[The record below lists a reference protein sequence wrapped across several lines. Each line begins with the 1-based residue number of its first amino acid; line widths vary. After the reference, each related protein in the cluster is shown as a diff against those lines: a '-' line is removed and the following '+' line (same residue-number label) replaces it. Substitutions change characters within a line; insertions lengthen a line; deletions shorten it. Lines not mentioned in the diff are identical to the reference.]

1 MRKRLLLQLLVL
13 VCAVGAYA
21 TEMGGYIY
29 SADAKYKA
37 TGANIFVNGDFKS
50 NYDGWT
56 NEKNEAPSAVWELTP
71 KAGPNGETVIK
82 STKLSNESG
91 DSLVYVVPIQ
101 PGFYVFSYWVKAESS
116 IQSSTANAA
125 QNYLNFFYNTTGG
138 VADVDATANGFVR
151 FGLNSVYGIAWK
163 QIVTTFTIENEGFFV
178 LDINNMASNTMFTN
192 FEILPVMEVYDT
204 RIAER
209 KLAYMQKLYN
219 EPAFTEQKDDL
230 LKPYMEVIEA
240 NLKGEGGLDVDD
252 ASTWA
257 FLEDEV
263 DPAVEEFLNVNAGNT
278 CSTMIDG
285 IKTERYLYGWYN
297 WGYSQWNSY
306 NGSTRNGWHYIGNR
320 WGFSPNNGSL
330 ERPEEDGY
338 VASAGIQRGTDYTL
352 DCGMAVAD
360 DVFANTSLKPGFY
373 MFSIE
378 AQATAAQYSS
388 NSDVQANGYGSNPG
402 VEIAGPWMWI
412 GNDTIVFKTYNETDA
427 LEHPTWKFSD
437 ETVVL
442 NGTNWQRLYYI
453 GEVKEGEAI
462 TGGFHFPVVQGTGG
476 RYSLRNPEFRAV
488 GLSQD
493 QVDHLYAYDMI
504 KVNRESLKAQL
515 DEAVA
520 ENAKTKADGFP
531 WGHNLL
537 SDAITSHTN
546 FYNSTFAWIDAD
558 GNEKNAGEVTLA
570 NKDEVIAHRD
580 DMSKA
585 RRDYANTNK
594 VYQTLVADIA
604 TCNGIYGDDAY
615 AAADHPTFKA
625 VIDKAQ
631 GMVEATGSAD
641 ESEAFA
647 AMDVELMTANEWF
660 RMAIGSRATPVD
672 LTYTLRNGGF
682 EPWTSDQNYVGVEGG
697 GSKDI
702 YEANNWI
709 FNVGSGGKQ
718 WQLRPNNAEY
728 ESGVVANMWRGTTA
742 GPNGKASQTV
752 TLTRP
757 GIYEYRAKA
766 YANEGGSGNQARWAD
781 YVAIARVFQNL
792 SMIDY
797 TSESCNDTIYKPNIR
812 LFFGID
818 GTVSPADSCVLF
830 KCAPDI
836 SSVGFSRYTPLT
848 YSIILIKTDNETK
861 TYELGLEARDNGA
874 TAGANGFGFGD
885 NHLYYLGNDEAA
897 YLAATKV
904 DYDAICTEARSA
916 IAKYKDAELKL
927 EGYEAQRLSFINSI
941 YRYMGDRA
949 NHPSEDAGDQEKY
962 INAPVTHEE
971 MQNAIHSI
979 KENMK
984 WLEALVNYDP
994 EATGIKQIVTSE
1006 EKSGVVTDVYTITG
1020 AKVADSINDLKSLKK
1035 GLYIINGKKIL
1046 VR

>member
-1 MRKRLLLQLLVL
+1 MQLLVL
-13 VCAVGAYA
+13 VCAVSAYA
-21 TEMGGYIY
+21 TEVGGYVY

-50 NYDGWT
+50 SYDGWT

-71 KAGPNGETVIK
+71 NAGPNGETVIK

-101 PGFYVFSYWVKAESS
+101 PGFYVFSYWVKAESA
-116 IQSSTANAA
+116 IQSSSMNAA

-138 VADVDATANGFVR
+138 VADVDATANGYLK

-209 KLAYMQKLYN
+209 KLAYVKKLYN
-219 EPAFTEQKDDL
+219 EPAFQELKEDL
-230 LKPYMEVIEA
+230 LKPYMEVIES
-240 NLKGEGGLDVDD
+240 NLKGEGGLDIDEP
-252 ASTWA
+252 STWA

-285 IKTERYLYGWYN
+285 IKTERYLYGWFN
-297 WGYSQWNSY
+297 WTYSQWNSY

-360 DVFANTSLKPGFY
+360 DAFANTSLKPGFY

-388 NSDVQANGYGSNPG
+388 NTDVQANGFGSNPG

-412 GNDTIVFKTYNETDA
+412 GNDTIVFKAYNETDA

-437 ETVVL
+437 ETIVL

-453 GEVKEGEAI
+453 GEVKEGEPI
-462 TGGFHFPVVQGTGG
+462 TGGFHFPVVTGTGG

-493 QVDHLYAYDMI
+493 EVDHLYAYDKI
-504 KVNRESLKAQL
+504 KEYRESLKSLL
-515 DEAVA
+515 DQAA
-520 ENAKTKADGFP
+520 GDNGKTKADGFP
-531 WGHNLL
+531 WGHDVL
-537 SDAITSHTN
+537 AETIATHTDY
-546 FYNSTFAWIDAD
+546 YNSTFTWIDAD
-558 GNEKNAGEVTLA
+558 GNEQDASAITLA
-570 NKDEVIAHRD
+570 NKDDVIAHRD
-580 DMSKA
+580 AVTNA
-585 RRDYANTNK
+585 RRAFANTNK

-604 TCNGIYGDDAY
+604 TCNTMYGDDAY

-631 GMVEATGSAD
+631 GMVDATGAAD

-647 AMDVELMTANEWF
+647 AMDVELMTANETF

-672 LTYTLRNGGF
+672 LTYTLKNGGF
-682 EPWTSDQNYVGVEGG
+682 EPWTTDQNYVGTADG

-702 YEANNWI
+702 YEANNWV
-709 FNVGSGGKQ
+709 FNVGPSGKQ

-781 YVAIARVFQNL
+781 YVAIAKILQNL
-792 SMIDY
+792 DPI
-797 TSESCNDTIYKPNIR
+797 TLVTEALDTIYKPNIR
-812 LFFGID
+812 LVFGID
-818 GTVSPADSCVLF
+818 GTVNAADSCVLF
-830 KCAPDI
+830 KCAPDLP
-836 SSVGFSRYTPLT
+836 SLGFSRYTPLT
-848 YSIILIKTDNETK
+848 YSIILVKTDDVAK
-861 TYELGLEARDNGA
+861 TYEIGLEARDNGA
-874 TAGANGFGFGD
+874 NAGANGFGFGD

-897 YLAATKV
+897 YLAATKA
-904 DYDAICTEARSA
+904 DYEATCTEARSA
-916 IAKYKDAELKL
+916 IAKYKDVPLKL
-927 EGYEAQRLSFINSI
+927 EGYETQRMGFINSI

-949 NHPSEDAGDQEKY
+949 NHPVVDANDQAKY
-962 INAPVTHEE
+962 INEPVTHEE

-979 KENMK
+979 KECVK

-994 EATGIKQIVTSE
+994 EATGIKQLVTNE
-1006 EKSGVVTDVYTITG
+1006 ERPVVNAGVFTITG
-1020 AKVADSINDLKSLKK
+1020 AKIANSVNDLKSLKK
-1035 GLYIINGKKIL
+1035 GLYIVNGKKIL
-1046 VR
+1046 VK